1 MREGV
6 VFVEQR
12 AHDDEGAEA
21 KEDAEDEFPG
31 ARELGGD
38 EQGERDAEH
47 HYVGGE
53 VEDCVC
59 DEVVDCC

>member
-1 MREGV
+1 
-6 VFVEQR
+6 
-12 AHDDEGAEA
+12 
-21 KEDAEDEFPG
+21 
-31 ARELGGD
+31 LGGD